1 MRPDVPLSST
11 AEMDLLVHSS
21 LKLKRRHQRRRVWES
36 AFYQILRGDSEG
48 GVTIVRVG
56 GGEVHATIARE
67 DNTTAPNEL
76 LEEVD
81 LFDQERLG
89 NITAQEE
96 PLGEISKALFREA
109 QSITF
114 EDGMETEFS
123 RKLVRLVRQY
133 GKTAME
139 VITTLIVN
147 DNVDAEVA
155 AEALRW
161 LGRMDHLPSYHD
173 RLWLLEKSSF
183 STSVLVRDGAALG
196 LASLDDPHAIPYLQ
210 RAIEQE
216 KYASL
221 RKDLEQVRDQLE
233 IESTPSAVSPEEHP

>member
-1 MRPDVPLSST
+1 MRLNIAPSST
-11 AEMDLLVHSS
+11 AERDLLVHTS
-21 LKLKRRHQRRRVWES
+21 LKPEQRRQQKRVWES
-36 AFYQILRGDSEG
+36 AHYILGGDSKEDL
-48 GVTIVRVG
+48 TIVRVCSE
-56 GGEVHATIARE
+56 EVHPSIASE
-67 DNTTAPNEL
+67 DNTTALSEL

-96 PLGEISKALFREA
+96 PLGEIIKALFQKV

-114 EDGMETEFS
+114 EDGMENYFS
-123 RKLVRLVRQY
+123 RELVCLVRQY
-133 GKTAME
+133 GKTATE

-147 DNVDAEVA
+147 DNVGIEVA

-161 LGRMDHLPSYHD
+161 LGRMDHPPSRYD
-173 RLWLLEKSSF
+173 RSWLLERSLF

-210 RAIEQE
+210 QAIERE

-221 RKDLEQVRDQLE
+221 REDLKQVLAQLE
-233 IESTPSAVSPEEHP
+233 STRSATSPEKHP